1 MSSSLWPHVTVAH
14 QAPLSMGF
22 PRQENWS
29 GLPFPSPEDLPDQ
42 GLNPCLLHWQADA
55 LPLSHLGSPSTSNVL
70 SNELG
75 TQATGRA
82 EDAFLR
88 NQQNHRRFGHTK
100 YSILQRL
107 NINCSFFC
115 AYNLTFIIF
124 LTVITLMYSRNR
136 NGSLMEICDSHNCQY
151 SRIRERA
158 NHTFLFELFPRTLI
172 FCNKICFIYILG
184 W

>member
-1 MSSSLWPHVTVAH
+1 MTPCNCSPPGSSFHGISQARKLEWVTIPFSRGSSRPGIEPMSPALAGRCFTTE
-14 QAPLSMGF
+14 PLGK
-22 PRQENWS
+22 PK
-29 GLPFPSPEDLPDQ
+29 
-42 GLNPCLLHWQADA
+42 
-55 LPLSHLGSPSTSNVL
+55 HLYVL
-70 SNELG
+70 GNELG

-82 EDAFLR
+82 EYAFLR

-158 NHTFLFELFPRTLI
+158 NHTFLFELFSRTLI
-172 FCNKICFIYILG
+172 FCNKMCFIYILG
-184 W
+184 